1 MMLMSVCE
9 YLRVRTQLTQAL
21 YIFHIANPSTKGGR
35 GSKGNEW
42 GLRIYGFL
50 YINQKVWVGNLL
62 KKKVTTDHR
71 AVNPETGRRKRETVC
86 GCSVCGQM
94 RTKR

>member
-1 MMLMSVCE
+1 M
-9 YLRVRTQLTQAL
+9 
-21 YIFHIANPSTKGGR
+21 
-35 GSKGNEW
+35 
-42 GLRIYGFL
+42 RIYGFL

-86 GCSVCGQM
+86 VAAVFVV
-94 RTKR
+94 R